1 MTTMIDTVTNLI
13 SLPHEYEWLDFK
25 ENWFSKDEIGEYIS
39 AISNG
44 AALSGREYGYIVW
57 GVSDKTHEITGTTV
71 NFDKDIEHEP
81 YKHYLARN
89 LKPSLAFE
97 VDEAEISGKR
107 VVLLTVPA
115 AKSVPTKFMN
125 QTFIRIGSSKEK
137 LSKFPEWEIRLLNVL
152 SNGIPTIV
160 NTAAPDYA
168 QDLTFE
174 KLFLYYGAKG
184 IRLRRDTFKK
194 TLKLLTADGRY
205 NIMAL
210 LLADSNDIP
219 IRVSVFSGKTKAD
232 TLFSVK
238 EYGNSCILYS
248 MDKILEYGDAINIIQ
263 ADERGRISERK
274 DVPLFDYEAFHEAL
288 LNAFIHNKWLAMNAP
303 MISVF
308 TDRIEIVS
316 HGGLGIEQDI
326 EGFYNGVSIPVN
338 EALASIFLQL
348 RLSERS
354 GRGVPT
360 IVNAYG
366 RDSIAIKKNF
376 IVVTI
381 PFNKIDAAPFELNA
395 GEEGNVEGK
404 DQKVT
409 EKVTVK
415 VTEKVTE
422 NEKSSEK
429 NGKCSEKSSEKN
441 EKGSEK
447 SSEKILEL
455 IKNDP
460 NISAAAIAEQI
471 GISSRAVEKQL
482 KKLREENLI
491 RRIGPDKGGHWEIV
505 NGDKNA

>member
-1 MTTMIDTVTNLI
+1 MTTITDTVTNLI

-57 GVSDKTHEITGTTV
+57 GVSDKSHEITGTTV

-316 HGGLGIEQDI
+316 HGGLGIEQDL

-360 IVNAYG
+360 IVKAYG
-366 RDSIAIKKNF
+366 RDTIAVKKNF

-395 GEEGNVEGK
+395 GEEGNVEG
-404 DQKVT
+404 
-409 EKVTVK
+409 
-415 VTEKVTE
+415 
-422 NEKSSEK
+422 NEKSDQKLHPNCTVTAPETENLHCNRTVNVPGIALKTFMALKANPHATAKDLAKTLDLS
-429 NGKCSEKSSEKN
+429 
-441 EKGSEK
+441 
-447 SSEKILEL
+447 LRT
-455 IKNDP
+455 IKNH
-460 NISAAAIAEQI
+460 IAIL
-471 GISSRAVEKQL
+471 KQ
-482 KKLREENLI
+482 NGCI
-491 RRIGPDKGGHWEIV
+491 VRIGSDKSGHWEIV
-505 NGDKNA
+505 EK

>member
-1 MTTMIDTVTNLI
+1 MTNLPDTITNLI

-25 ENWFSKDEIGEYIS
+25 ENWFSKEGIGEYIS

-44 AALSGREYGYIVW
+44 AALSGREFGYIVW
-57 GVSDKTHEITGTTV
+57 GVNDKTHEITGTKV
-71 NFDKDIEHEP
+71 NFDKDIDNEP

-89 LKPSLAFE
+89 LKPSIAFE
-97 VDEAEISGKR
+97 VDETEIEEKR
-107 VVLLTVPA
+107 LVLLTVPA
-115 AKSVPTKFMN
+115 AKSVPTKFLE

-184 IRLRRDTFKK
+184 IALRQETFKK
-194 TLKLLTADGRY
+194 TLKLQTADGRY

-210 LLADSNDIP
+210 LLSDSNDIP

-238 EYGNSCILYS
+238 EYGNSCILYA
-248 MDKILEYGDAINIIQ
+248 MDKILDYGDAINIIQ

-288 LNAFIHNKWLAMNAP
+288 LNTFVHNKWLGLNAP

-308 TDRIEIVS
+308 TDRIEILS
-316 HGGLGIEQDI
+316 HGGLGIEQDL
-326 EGFYNGVSIPVN
+326 EGFYSGVSIPVN
-338 EALASIFLQL
+338 EVLASIFLQL

-354 GRGVPT
+354 GRGVPK
-360 IVNAYG
+360 IVGAYG
-366 RDSIAIKKNF
+366 RESIRIEKNF

-381 PFNKIDAAPFELNA
+381 PFNRINVTPFELNG
-395 GEEGNVEGK
+395 GEDSEIQGHDLVNDPVNDLVNDPVNDPVNDILEILRMHPEYSYK
-404 DQKVT
+404 QIAQT
-409 EKVTVK
+409 IEKSEATVK
-415 VTEKVTE
+415 RAIAKL
-422 NEKSSEK
+422 KA
-429 NGKCSEKSSEKN
+429 
-441 EKGSEK
+441 KGS
-447 SSEKILEL
+447 
-455 IKNDP
+455 
-460 NISAAAIAEQI
+460 
-471 GISSRAVEKQL
+471 
-482 KKLREENLI
+482 I
-491 RRIGPDKGGHWEIV
+491 RRIGSDKTGYWEII
-505 NGDKNA
+505 